1 VRAPIEPRLSPRA
14 LWLAALVT
22 GGCVEADPAALG
34 VDRQAVI
41 GGVATPPGAHP
52 AVGALV
58 EGGSATCTGTLIAP
72 DAVLT
77 AAHCLPLDGPLP
89 GFTLEPDAR
98 GGVTPLAAAAAAI
111 HPMWDVDRAIVDGPT
126 QFYDLAVLRLAAPV
140 AGVTPMIVAGPRE
153 AAGVGDGTLVTL
165 VGYGETVDG
174 DPASA
179 GVKVAGEASVTA
191 TSASEL
197 QVSAAGE
204 PQNCYGDS
212 GGPAILTLGRGDRLL
227 GVVSRGATV
236 APTCD
241 RGTVDTRA
249 DYYLSWI
256 RQQVPAVCGGDDE
269 CAGGPGPGYG
279 ADVTGGCASV
289 GGGGSPG
296 AALVIAGA
304 IAVAIGARRRRRR
317 RAIE

>member
-1 VRAPIEPRLSPRA
+1 MREPSEHRLQRSAPAAVLG
-14 LWLAALVT
+14 LLLAMAAA
-22 GGCVEADPAALG
+22 GCVEPAPGLGERVDP
-34 VDRQAVI
+34 VI
-41 GGVATPPGAHP
+41 GGTPTPAGAHP

-58 EGGSATCTGTLIAP
+58 EGNGVTCTGTLIAP

-89 GFTLEPDAR
+89 GFTLALDAR
-98 GGVTPLAAAAAAI
+98 TATPLAAAAATS
-111 HPMWDVDRAIVDGPT
+111 HPMWDIDRAIVDGPT
-126 QFYDLAVLRLAAPV
+126 QFYDLAILRLAAPV
-140 AGVTPMIVAGPRE
+140 TDVAPMILAGPRE
-153 AAGVGDGTLVTL
+153 AHDVGDGTVVTM
-165 VGYGETVDG
+165 VGYGETIDG

-179 GVKVAGEASVTA
+179 GVKAAADATITA
-191 TSASEL
+191 TSPSEL

-212 GGPAILTLGRGDRLL
+212 GGPAVLDLGRGDRLI

-241 RGTVDTRA
+241 QGTVDTRA

-279 ADVTGGCASV
+279 ADVTGGCASA
-289 GGGGSPG
+289 GGGGSLG
-296 AALVIAGA
+296 IALAIVAALG
-304 IAVAIGARRRRRR
+304 RRRRRP
-317 RAIE
+317 IE